1 MWFHGF
7 TPVSSLILAGS
18 GVCTLTLCRKILSFI
33 VDSKQFSAILHPKN
47 KNMKY
52 IKLAIAAGIIL
63 ISSCAQSIPETT
75 TFGGKQMM
83 VHLKATTNATW
94 EFYIN
99 GELVITHK
107 INAFEGLPVM
117 NGTWRGKHV
126 MIKMQMALLIH

>member
-1 MWFHGF
+1 
-7 TPVSSLILAGS
+7 
-18 GVCTLTLCRKILSFI
+18 
-33 VDSKQFSAILHPKN
+33 
-47 KNMKY
+47 MKY

-126 MIKMQMALLIH
+126 MIKMQMVSSGFTTMKTADVYIDGQRVETLVVS